1 MYLLKLFLFFHLC
14 PACLQTAGKDR
25 LSYKPLDHVD
35 QNIKS
40 PSDTKS
46 SISGYESE
54 NDVIDS
60 NNHRQSPKKCDQKE
74 VGMVIITYNNN
85 ISITNKKQCSLHLV
99 ILP

>member
-1 MYLLKLFLFFHLC
+1 M
-14 PACLQTAGKDR
+14 
-25 LSYKPLDHVD
+25 D

-74 VGMVIITYNNN
+74 VGRIFFPYN
-85 ISITNKKQCSLHLV
+85 KQ
-99 ILP
+99 

>member
-1 MYLLKLFLFFHLC
+1 MC
-14 PACLQTAGKDR
+14 PVKQFNLSTACLQTAGKDR

-54 NDVIDS
+54 SDAIDS
-60 NNHRQSPKKCDQKE
+60 SNHRQSPKKCDQKE
-74 VGMVIITYNNN
+74 VETMFIKI
-85 ISITNKKQCSLHLV
+85 
-99 ILP
+99 